1 MLRLKKLTLKQK
13 KFLVKQKMDPEK
25 FLLERTTPESY
36 IFYEKESKRLVEVR
50 RWWNFWRR
58 KLKFYLAASVVNGL
72 NIRLYI
78 KMDLGID
85 ENTVIELRVV
95 AEEG

>member
-36 IFYEKESKRLVEVR
+36 IFYEKESKKLVEVR
-50 RWWNFWRR
+50 R
-58 KLKFYLAASVVNGL
+58 KL
-72 NIRLYI
+72 
-78 KMDLGID
+78 
-85 ENTVIELRVV
+85 
-95 AEEG
+95 